1 MSPAA
6 ANAALRADSRGMV
19 WRDVQESGEV
29 SPHLSSPIPYLDL
42 VAISA
47 STSRAPCGTSASPGA
62 YPDGEQLW
70 EQPLLTRG
78 GFAAGG
84 FGGSTARVPAPR
96 RAAPGTTGICSSL
109 ANAAF
114 PPFQL
119 TVSFGIFGEKENGM
133 WVGFFSSFTQRTKVL
148 QAPKQTGLISHGVGS
163 LRRAQTI
170 TCSTVRAFL
179 PSCVLV
185 ELVTAHPWGTPR
197 PSHGGQSSSSEGT
210 GWDLPQ
216 PTAPSG
222 TRSFSTRSDVPLP
235 AAESSFCC
243 FKHLFP
249 ISKIRLVRK
258 NLSGLFKLLAGFTEE
273 GRGRGRGC
281 GFP

>member
-1 MSPAA
+1 M
-6 ANAALRADSRGMV
+6 
-19 WRDVQESGEV
+19 
-29 SPHLSSPIPYLDL
+29 SSPLPYLDP

-47 STSRAPCGTSASPGA
+47 STSRASRGTSASPGA
-62 YPDGEQLW
+62 YPDREQLW
-70 EQPLLTRG
+70 EQPELTRG

-96 RAAPGTTGICSSL
+96 GAAPSTTGICSSL
-109 ANAAF
+109 GNAPF

-119 TVSFGIFGEKENGM
+119 TVSFGIFGEKENGI
-133 WVGFFSSFTQRTKVL
+133 WVGFFSSFTQRTEVL
-148 QAPKQTGLISHGVGS
+148 QAPKQTGLITHGVGS
-163 LRRAQTI
+163 LCRAAMQAQMI

-179 PSCVLV
+179 PSWLCWCVLV

-197 PSHGGQSSSSEGT
+197 PSRGGQSSSSEGT